1 MTKINLKKKEGASII
16 NALFGGVV
24 PRLGLKHITVG
35 RTAETQTIVDSL
47 ENVKNGNSEMRF
59 WIGNFGSGKSFIL
72 QLIETFAIQTNFVVT
87 TLDFTPETRMYAN
100 DGKARALYN
109 KIINNIVIQT
119 DQDGNA
125 IATILD
131 QWIEKV
137 MEKVAI
143 SNNIA
148 FADLHTNENQALV
161 RAQIIETTRS
171 FSSVGGYEFSQ
182 AIAKYHEGYSNADPD
197 LQRQALRWLKG
208 EYTAKTDSLKDLGI
222 REIINDQNYY
232 DMIKNF
238 TQLFV
243 ELGYKGFVIN
253 LDEAVNLYKIS
264 QRPPRE
270 KNYEKILSI
279 YNDCLQ
285 GGVENLFINIGG
297 TLPFL
302 EDDQRGL
309 FSYQAL
315 KTRLSASKYETDRM
329 RDMSQ
334 PVIRLSPLTHE
345 ELYVLLTKLKDIFET
360 YHETEIECTKSDI
373 TRFLEVH
380 LNKIGA
386 DQFITPRDVIR
397 DFIQLLSMKRQNPDK
412 TIKTLLDKESSEN
425 SYSDQQESTPIEVY

>member
-1 MTKINLKKKEGASII
+1 MEEDIQKRLYDTSLTLEDAINIRNEYSIQNKKSK
-16 NALFGGVV
+16 
-24 PRLGLKHITVG
+24 
-35 RTAETQTIVDSL
+35 
-47 ENVKNGNSEMRF
+47 
-59 WIGNFGSGKSFIL
+59 
-72 QLIETFAIQTNFVVT
+72 
-87 TLDFTPETRMYAN
+87 DFRE
-100 DGKARALYN
+100 DLN
-109 KIINNIVIQT
+109 KIT
-119 DQDGNA
+119 
-125 IATILD
+125 
-131 QWIEKV
+131 
-137 MEKVAI
+137 
-143 SNNIA
+143 
-148 FADLHTNENQALV
+148 
-161 RAQIIETTRS
+161 
-171 FSSVGGYEFSQ
+171 
-182 AIAKYHEGYSNADPD
+182 
-197 LQRQALRWLKG
+197 
-208 EYTAKTDSLKDLGI
+208 
-222 REIINDQNYY
+222 
-232 DMIKNF
+232 
-238 TQLFV
+238 
-243 ELGYKGFVIN
+243 
-253 LDEAVNLYKIS
+253 

-270 KNYEKILSI
+270 KKYEKILSI

-345 ELYVLLTKLKDIFET
+345 EHYVLLTKLKDIFET